1 MLLLRCIRS
10 AALAANEVLF
20 YPLPYI
26 IINVYEAYRLTQI
39 SMHT

>member
-1 MLLLRCIRS
+1 MLLLRCIHS

-26 IINVYEAYRLTQI
+26 IINVAYRLTQI